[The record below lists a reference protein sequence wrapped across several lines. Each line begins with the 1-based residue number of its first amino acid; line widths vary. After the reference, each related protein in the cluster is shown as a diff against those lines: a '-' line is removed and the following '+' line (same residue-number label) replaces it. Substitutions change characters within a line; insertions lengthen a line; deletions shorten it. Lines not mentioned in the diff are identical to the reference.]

1 MSVKNSRLRPLLAS
15 GRVDSPARPALQRR
29 RPVAALVAAAALPI
43 LAATGCNSTESADQ
57 ASNTVGSYVE
67 GTNSSF
73 FVDGNFGGLA
83 SSLRVAQQY
92 YGRLVRIQAQAGPS
106 STDGRV
112 TLHDDFVIDP
122 RSEGA
127 WNEDDYALET
137 NPVTGEQVLFIKA
150 DYSDITMD
158 LGELETGRQ
167 RFIRLLKA
175 ADAGTR
181 VVADNGFGQA
191 GTYTMVPRN
200 AAFVVILDDLVDP
213 DTLNASSVRVQVGA
227 PAVTPFEARV
237 FLDPNHG
244 DTVNFGTG
252 PRFYSS
258 RVVIDPAISE
268 LDSFNSSTPISVNL
282 LGFPG
287 SVDSNQANVEV
298 RFPTRQIIGQIQ
310 PVLQNLSNSPLTT
323 AQNGSFDFSSP
334 TREVVRAFRAGGRTD
349 VTGDPGN
356 GFLFDGTAPRVVGT
370 RPAVITAQPVVEDAA
385 NLIFTLPEVQFAT
398 AVCDIDP
405 RAGDLIAQAPFFA
418 RVLESSALSGQGI
431 ANNLRIQLIVTPE
444 GFTGPAQY
452 QASGQGPIAYRT
464 AYDPVEDAALA
475 FCFVETTPS
484 APDSDNPTINLS
496 TDVEFTVRFNEAV
509 DPGLLEAYEGIALLR
524 KDPNLAGA
532 GGAATILPTDYVP
545 GTVTNDA
552 SLETFTFRPF
562 QDLAHLFGNE
572 ESYFFQLQGGDFG
585 PRDLA
590 GNPVEAVPDVVE
602 FILDTNRPDRL
613 TGGRVI
619 RFNSPDE
626 EWPFGD
632 PTGTFLDGLP
642 RNEWFG
648 NVDYDIVRGRI
659 RPRSVVR
666 SQVVVSQDPEN
677 TLVSQMFNGTGTSLP
692 LNPLG
697 ARVQFVWRYLDVNLP
712 LYTNRDIRNRVDM
725 SSLDL
730 DVERIL
736 LNPLGS
742 TPVFEAFSEFSVEMS
757 HSSRTPNE
765 AVNAQQALTDPG
777 SGLTSNFD
785 GNQLSLVEDVP
796 KLVSPRQ
803 RGYVIN
809 PGDRSVAADG
819 TVLLPLA
826 MNLNLPVE
834 QWLTFTWR
842 STAID
847 ARGGSSAVGAPVG
860 RYGQLTGLQGFDPTP
875 DPMGG
880 PPDCNTPF
888 TPNPMYDTGEVRT
901 AALPLMVDVKC
912 YPSNGTS
919 SQNQF
924 GHAWAHVQPGSNPAV
939 TTNLPGFRAYSSGG
953 TNQGGTLFIVDPD
966 SQTVASGGFDPTSTP
981 PGAPLPPVDNIVYY
995 GALDLVTRVSRMHSI
1010 FYPAYNNSLGPDT
1023 TPQDIAG
1030 DATYSNPNYLA
1041 PLTVPS
1047 VQPQGTELQFEYR
1060 VSRAVAFPNEA
1071 SETTWAFRMDPYGD
1085 FYDSTPIN
1093 FTPQDEVPGVSIIGG
1108 ASCVDGSFDYI
1119 IDNENPSVSG
1129 GFINGSDAW
1138 TPFLSEISGIE
1149 GDWIQIRVSFINN
1162 IATGQFPELSAL
1174 GLSWAQN

>member
-1 MSVKNSRLRPLLAS
+1 MSVKNSRPRPLLDS
-15 GRVDSPARPALQRR
+15 GRVDSPVRIAPARS
-29 RPVAALVAAAALPI
+29 VAALVAAAALPI
-43 LAATGCNSTESADQ
+43 LAATGCNSTESADKV
-57 ASNTVGSYVE
+57 SNTVGSYVE
-67 GTNSSF
+67 GSGSSF
-73 FVDGNFGGLA
+73 FVDENFGGLA
-83 SSLRVAQQY
+83 SSMRIAQQY
-92 YGRLVRIQAQAGPS
+92 YGRLVRIQAQAGPNA
-106 STDGRV
+106 TDGRV
-112 TLHDDFVIDP
+112 TLHEDFVVDP
-122 RSEGA
+122 RPEDA
-127 WNEDDYALET
+127 WDENSYALET

-150 DYSDITMD
+150 DYSDTTLD
-158 LGELETGRQ
+158 LGEPETGRQ
-167 RFIRLLKA
+167 RFVRLLRA

-181 VVADNGFGQA
+181 VVSDNGFGQA

-213 DTLNASSVRVQVGA
+213 ATLNAASVRVQVGD

-244 DTVNFGTG
+244 DAVTFAGG
-252 PRFYSS
+252 SGAQFYST
-258 RVVIDPAISE
+258 RLVIDPAISE

-287 SVDSNQANVEV
+287 SVDSNEANVEV
-298 RFPTRQIIGQIQ
+298 RFPTRRITGQIQ
-310 PVLQNLSNSPLTT
+310 PVLQNLSESPLTT
-323 AQNGSFDFSSP
+323 SQNGSFDFSSP
-334 TREVVRAFRAGGRTD
+334 AREVVRAFRAGGRTD

-356 GFLFDGTAPRVVGT
+356 GFLFDDTAPRVVGS
-370 RPAVITAQPVVEDAA
+370 RAAVITAQPVIDDAA

-418 RVLESSALSGQGI
+418 RVLEDSALSGLGI
-431 ANNLRIQLIVTPE
+431 ANNLRVQLIVTPE

-464 AYDPVEDAALA
+464 AYDEVEDAALA
-475 FCFVETTPS
+475 FCFVETTPR
-484 APDSDNPTINLS
+484 APDSDNPTVNLS
-496 TDVEFTVRFNEAV
+496 TDVEFSVRFNEAV
-509 DPGLLEAYEGIALLR
+509 DPGLLEAYEGITLLR
-524 KDPNLAGA
+524 KDPRLSGA

-572 ESYFFQLQGGDFG
+572 ESYFFQLQGGDLG

-590 GNPVEAVPDVVE
+590 GNAVVAVPDVVE
-602 FILDTNRPDRL
+602 FTLDMNRPDRL

-619 RFNSPDE
+619 RFSSPDE

-632 PTGTFLDGLP
+632 PAGTFLDGLP

-712 LYTNRDIRNRVDM
+712 LYTNRDIQNRVDM

-742 TPVFEAFSEFSVEMS
+742 TPVFESFPEFSVSMS

-765 AVNAQQALTDPG
+765 AVNPQQALTDPG
-777 SGLTSNFD
+777 SGLTSNYD

-803 RGYVIN
+803 RGFTIN
-809 PGDRSVAADG
+809 PGDRTVAADG

-826 MNLNLPVE
+826 MNLGLPVE

-842 STAID
+842 STAVD
-847 ARGGSSAVGAPVG
+847 ARAGSSAVGAPVG

-880 PPDCNTPF
+880 PPDCNVPS
-888 TPNPMYDTGEVRT
+888 TPNPMYNTGEVRT

-912 YPSNGTS
+912 YPTNGTS

-966 SQTVASGGFDPTSTP
+966 SETVASGGFDPTSTP

-1010 FYPAYNNSLGPDT
+1010 FYPALNSSLGPDT
-1023 TPQDIAG
+1023 TPEDLAG

-1071 SETTWAFRMDPYGD
+1071 SETTWAFRQDPYGD

-1093 FTPQDEVPGVSIIGG
+1093 FTPQEEEPGVSIIGG
-1108 ASCVDGSFDYI
+1108 ASCFDGSFDYVV
-1119 IDNENPSVSG
+1119 DNENPSVSG

-1149 GDWIQIRVSFINN
+1149 GDWIQVRVSFINN